1 MCSQTVKDDKHK
13 IKEIDIYR
21 KKEGP
26 NFFFLRWN
34 FLEIAEIKMNRS
46 QIVSKKWNMPKIS
59 EFFVRENAA
68 V

>member
-21 KKEGP
+21 KKRVP
-26 NFFFLRWN
+26 ISFFSDEI
-34 FLEIAEIKMNRS
+34 FLEIVEIKMNRS
-46 QIVSKKWNMPKIS
+46 QIVSKRNMPKIS
-59 EFFVRENAA
+59 EFFARENVA